1 MYIFSWIFAL
11 FCALILPVGLAV
23 ELCVRRK
30 QGWKPLLFGALTFT
44 VFQGFARLPALS
56 ALSGLDW
63 YKTLQSAQ
71 PATYTLFL
79 GATAALFEESG
90 RWLVMRFLLKKQ
102 RGVMDGVAF
111 GVGHGGIE
119 AVVIM
124 GVTAL
129 FSLLSGGGI
138 TETDPSLVLAGGF
151 ERLFMLAAQIGFSV
165 MVLKAVRE
173 KKPLWLLLAFVVHT
187 LLAFAIAYSA
197 GYLGDRSGVW
207 SIEIVVGLL
216 AAGMAWFTWMEWKR
230 EKTARA

>member
-1 MYIFSWIFAL
+1 MYTFSWIFAL
-11 FCALILPVGLAV
+11 FCALILPVCLAV
-23 ELCVRRK
+23 EFCVRRK
-30 QGWKPLLFGALTFT
+30 QSWKPLMLGALTFT
-44 VFQGFARLPALS
+44 VFQGFIRLPALS

-63 YKTLQSAQ
+63 YKTLQSTQ
-71 PATYTLFL
+71 PATYTFFL
-79 GATAALFEESG
+79 GATAAFFGESG

-111 GVGHGGIE
+111 GIGNGGIE

-124 GVTAL
+124 GATAL
-129 FSLLSGGGI
+129 FMLLSGSVA
-138 TETDPSLVLAGGF
+138 ETDPSLVLAGGF

-173 KKPLWLLLAFVVHT
+173 KKLLWLLLAFVVHT
-187 LLAFAIAYSA
+187 LLAFAVAYSA

-216 AAGMAWFTWMEWKR
+216 TAGMVWFTWMEWKR
-230 EKTARA
+230 EKKARA

>member
-1 MYIFSWIFAL
+1 MYLFSWIFAL

-30 QGWKPLLFGALTFT
+30 QSWKPLLFGALTFT
-44 VFQGFARLPALS
+44 VFQGFARLPVLS
-56 ALSGLDW
+56 AFAGLDW
-63 YKTLQSAQ
+63 YKALQSTQ
-71 PATYTLFL
+71 PAIYTLFL

-90 RWLVMRFLLKKQ
+90 RWLVMRLLLKKQ

-124 GVTAL
+124 GVSAL
-129 FSLLSGGGI
+129 LSLLSSGVM
-138 TETDPSLVLAGGF
+138 ETDPSLVFAGGF
-151 ERLFMLAAQIGFSV
+151 ERLFTLAAQIGFSV

-173 KKPLWLLLAFVVHT
+173 KKLLWLLLAFAVHT
-187 LLAFAIAYSA
+187 LLAFAVAYSA
-197 GYLGDRSGVW
+197 GYLGDRGGVW
-207 SIEIVVGLL
+207 SIEIVIGLL
-216 AAGMAWFTWMEWKR
+216 AAGMAWFTWKEWKR